1 MAEKVNLPASSKKE
15 LEKII
20 KAYGHIGKE
29 ADLQA
34 LSNLTGIGRTS
45 ISPNNPFLVDVNIIS
60 KGQKKKITEL
70 GSRLSRALDH
80 NHAQDIAVCYTE
92 IVRGN
97 DFLSNLISTIRIK
110 GGMSEEDAAAHA
122 LYASG
127 QKNTKANRTG
137 ANAVVDILV
146 ASSLLNLNDGKLVV
160 AKSDGHAERTDQ
172 ETPLASLKK
181 EAQETTNPVSDP
193 APSAIVPVAPARAV
207 ATAQTGGIP
216 ISINIELHLPAT
228 SDPEVYRELF
238 KALKENLL
246 SDSKDG

>member
-1 MAEKVNLPASSKKE
+1 MVDKVNLPASSKGE

-34 LSNLTGIGRTS
+34 ISNLTGIGRTS
-45 ISPNNPFLVDVNIIS
+45 ISPNNPFLVDVNVIS
-60 KGQKKKITEL
+60 KGQKKKITDSGAKL
-70 GSRLSRALDH
+70 ARALDH
-80 NHAQDIAVCYTE
+80 NRAQDIASCYAE

-110 GGMSEEDAAAHA
+110 GGMTEEDAAAHA

-127 QKNTKANRTG
+127 QKNAKANRTG
-137 ANAVVDILV
+137 SNAVIDILV
-146 ASSLLNLNDGKLVV
+146 ASNLLQLVDGKLTVS
-160 AKSDGHAERTDQ
+160 KSDGQVSGQSQQDANTDSAESKPPTQ
-172 ETPLASLKK
+172 PETP
-181 EAQETTNPVSDP
+181 PP
-193 APSAIVPVAPARAV
+193 APIAPIQNPPF
-207 ATAQTGGIP
+207 TTIQNGGVP

-228 SDPEVYRELF
+228 SDPEVYKELF

-246 SDSKDG
+246 TNTDD

>member
-1 MAEKVNLPASSKKE
+1 MC
-15 LEKII
+15 
-20 KAYGHIGKE
+20 
-29 ADLQA
+29 
-34 LSNLTGIGRTS
+34 
-45 ISPNNPFLVDVNIIS
+45 PFYR
-60 KGQKKKITEL
+60 GKIT
-70 GSRLSRALDH
+70 A
-80 NHAQDIAVCYTE
+80 CYTE

-146 ASSLLNLNDGKLVV
+146 ASSLLNLTDGKLVV
-160 AKSDGHAERTDQ
+160 AKSDGHTHASRTEQDVPETNLKQ
-172 ETPLASLKK
+172 EAP
-181 EAQETTNPVSDP
+181 ETTHP
-193 APSAIVPVAPARAV
+193 AAASAPP
-207 ATAQTGGIP
+207 ATASAVPAQAMATVQNGSIP

-228 SDPEVYRELF
+228 SDPEVYKELF